1 MSTHSFIPLITVDG
15 PGGSGKGTISLLLAR
30 ELGWHFLDSGAI
42 YRALA
47 LAALQKSVK
56 LDDPAALVALASTL
70 PVVFDEFQ
78 VCLAGKDV
86 TQEMRTEL
94 CGNAASKIAVF
105 PGVRTAL
112 LQRQRD
118 FLEPPGLVAD
128 GRDMGTVVFPDAPIK
143 LYLEASLAERAKR
156 RYIQL
161 KDTEKNVTLDQILRE
176 IEERDKRDKNRASA
190 PLSPAKDA
198 VIIDTTGMSIS
209 AVFSAVMHIVKQRLP
224 AHQLNKQG

>member
-1 MSTHSFIPLITVDG
+1 MHTPIPLITVDG

-47 LAALQKSVK
+47 LAALQQSVD
-56 LDDPAALVALASTL
+56 LDNINGLVGLAKDL

-78 VCLAGKDV
+78 VCLNGEDV
-86 TQEMRTEL
+86 TQAMRSER
-94 CGNAASKIAVF
+94 CGSAASKIAVF
-105 PGVRTAL
+105 PEVREAL
-112 LQRQRD
+112 LARQRA
-118 FLEPPGLVAD
+118 FLQPPGLVAD
-128 GRDMGTVVFPDAPIK
+128 GRDMGTVVFPQAPIK

-156 RYIQL
+156 RYLQL
-161 KDTEKNVTLDQILRE
+161 KDTEKNVTLDGILHE
-176 IEERDKRDKNRASA
+176 IEQRDKRDKNRVSA

-209 AVFSAVMHIVKQRLP
+209 SVFSAVMQVVKQRMPL
-224 AHQLNKQG
+224 QSK